1 VVLAPAAP
9 IIPTTASV
17 AREATI
23 INAINLSQVNLIGV
37 YGSASDRRALI
48 RLRNGRYLKVQIG
61 DRLDGGKVAAIDG
74 NRLQYIKSGRMVT
87 LDIAS

>member
-1 VVLAPAAP
+1 MPAAP

-23 INAINLSQVNLIGV
+23 TNAINLAQVNLIGV
-37 YGSASDRRALI
+37 YGSRNDRRALI

-74 NRLQYIKSGRMVT
+74 EKLQYIKAGRMLT